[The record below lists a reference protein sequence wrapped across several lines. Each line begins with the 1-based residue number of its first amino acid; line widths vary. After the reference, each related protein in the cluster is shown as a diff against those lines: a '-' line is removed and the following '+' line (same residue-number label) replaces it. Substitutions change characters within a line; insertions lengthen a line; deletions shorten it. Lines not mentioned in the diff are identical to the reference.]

1 MRPRWPLAT
10 AIVHLILGLALTN
23 EGAGQ
28 SLDVQ
33 KRSEPPEP
41 TVKHSRSAI
50 AITADGAM
58 LLAVNLDSNSISLI
72 DPAYQLL
79 LAEIPVGVDP
89 RTVSVDDGGHL
100 AFVANRGSD
109 TISVVD
115 LAGRRFL
122 SQIPVG
128 AWS

>member
-1 MRPRWPLAT
+1 M
-10 AIVHLILGLALTN
+10 
-23 EGAGQ
+23 
-28 SLDVQ
+28 
-33 KRSEPPEP
+33 
-41 TVKHSRSAI
+41 KHSSSAI
-50 AITADGAM
+50 AITADGTL
-58 LLAVNLDSNSISLI
+58 LLAVNPDSNSISLI

-109 TISVVD
+109 SISVID
-115 LAGRRFL
+115 LAGRRLL

>member
-1 MRPRWPLAT
+1 MRLGWALAT
-10 AIVHLILGLALTN
+10 AIVLLILGLALTS
-23 EGAGQ
+23 ESAGH
-28 SLDVQ
+28 SLDAQ
-33 KRSEPPEP
+33 KRSERPEP
-41 TVKHSRSAI
+41 TMKHSSSAI
-50 AITADGAM
+50 AITADGTL
-58 LLAVNLDSNSISLI
+58 LLAVNPDSNSISLI
-72 DPAYQLL
+72 DPADQLL